1 MKFKGRKVYQ
11 NGGNKN
17 VFLMQI
23 PRLICDDMGLTKD
36 SIIDIDYDNGEMK
49 VTKQEPVEC
58 QEKDAE

>member
-23 PRLICDDMGLTKD
+23 HRLICDDMGLTKD
-36 SIIDIDYDNGEMK
+36 SIINIDYENGN
-49 VTKQEPVEC
+49 PVR
-58 QEKDAE
+58 QAIRT